1 MNDTNGQASEKH
13 PGLEMRPV
21 DRWLRYVTLSLM
33 FIGTAPILLDM
44 AQVKFLPSPA
54 FTEAS
59 RFVAYFFAVSVA
71 TGSMFVFWFTSTP
84 KRWLS
89 QWTGKPPS
97 DSKSFFSKLALPCLL
112 AFYASMVVTNVYP
125 MVRAALSGEEITLGY
140 IIERVHIGHVKGCS
154 DGAQLQ
160 SLRFLSDNVCG
171 IPEPLRRQL
180 EPGTRIELTG
190 WGTEDGLFYNSIRI
204 VEGN

>member
-1 MNDTNGQASEKH
+1 
-13 PGLEMRPV
+13 MRPV
-21 DRWLRYVTLSLM
+21 DQWLRYVSLSIIV
-33 FIGTAPILLDM
+33 IGSAPSLLHM
-44 AQVKFLPSPA
+44 SQVRFVPSPA

-59 RFVAYFFAVSVA
+59 TFVAYFFAVSVA

-84 KRWLS
+84 KRWSSLR
-89 QWTGKPPS
+89 TGKPPS
-97 DSKSFFSKLALPCLL
+97 DLMLFFTKLFLPCLL
-112 AFYASMVVTNVYP
+112 TWFALMAVTNVYP
-125 MVRAALSGEEITLGY
+125 MIRAALSGGEITLGFT
-140 IIERVHIGHVKGCS
+140 IQRVHIGHVKGCP
-154 DGAQLQ
+154 DGALLQ
-160 SLRFLSDNVCG
+160 SLPLVFDSVCG

>member
-1 MNDTNGQASEKH
+1 MNDTNEQASEKL

-21 DRWLRYVTLSLM
+21 DWWLRYVTLSLIC
-33 FIGTAPILLDM
+33 IGLAPILLDM

-59 RFVAYFFAVSVA
+59 KFVAYFFTVSVA

-84 KRWLS
+84 KRCLS
-89 QWTGKPPS
+89 LGTGKPPS
-97 DSKSFFSKLALPCLL
+97 GSMFFIIKLFVPCLL
-112 AFYASMVVTNVYP
+112 TRIALVSVTNLYP
-125 MVRAALSGEEITLGY
+125 MVRAALSGGEITLGY
-140 IIERVHIGHVKGCS
+140 TIERVHIGHVKGCS

-160 SLRFLSDNVCG
+160 SLRFLSDSVCG